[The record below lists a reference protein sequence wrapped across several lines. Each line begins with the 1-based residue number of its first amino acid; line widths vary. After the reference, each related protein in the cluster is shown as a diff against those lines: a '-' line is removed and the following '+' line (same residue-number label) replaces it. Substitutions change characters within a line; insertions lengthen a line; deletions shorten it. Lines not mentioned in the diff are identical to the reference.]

1 MRSSLR
7 GKGPNARAERLAKAN
22 QIPYLLAE
30 RVCNVLD
37 NNEVPTF
44 VRLVLS
50 GLLDL
55 TEARPA
61 AHVSIFE
68 IQAHLSS
75 TFDAW
80 LSERAVKAAVK
91 ALLEDHDV
99 AIGSS
104 RGKDHGYFL
113 IVNDAAAAAATRP
126 LLAEIRSLA
135 RRCRALDP
143 RTSRYLRG
151 LLGQMEVGA

>member
-1 MRSSLR
+1 MRSTLQR
-7 GKGPNARAERLAKAN
+7 GTLNARAKKLAQAN
-22 QIPYLLAE
+22 QIPYQLAE

-37 NNEVPTF
+37 NNEVATF
-44 VRLVLS
+44 VRIVLS
-50 GLLDL
+50 GILDL
-55 TEARPA
+55 TESRPA

-68 IQAHLSS
+68 IQAHLSA
-75 TFDAW
+75 TFDTW
-80 LSERAVKAAVK
+80 LSERSVKAAVK
-91 ALLEDHDV
+91 DLVETHSI
-99 AIGSS
+99 AIGSA

-113 IVNDAAAAAATRP
+113 IVTDGAAQAATRP

-143 RTSRYLRG
+143 RTNRYLRG